1 VPKIFGF
8 KIVALVEGM
17 AVALF
22 MILFFMWKSA
32 YIAPQLIPE
41 FDGSVYLVNAHAIL
55 TGQPLY
61 IWSYPLLLSG
71 IIALVWSV
79 IGENYLPVRFF
90 NLTFT
95 LATAV
100 VLYYSIRSEFGRI
113 PSFLAAITY
122 LTSIEI
128 LFYSDILHV
137 HGLASLFAI
146 LALVTWRKHTYLGSV
161 VGGVFAALGFL
172 ARYSLP
178 AIVFPVFLAF
188 AVTNRKRPKLI
199 VAAILGACAP
209 ILVYHVA
216 FPSVLPRLLDIYIGY
231 GIDVAPVWKLPW
243 YYYLANWYSFFGI
256 IGVFGLVALFLPS
269 TYRSDSSRPWAF
281 WLIGAVVFFTITS
294 AKTDRYVY
302 EWTPAVVY
310 LSFLCLIKIRD
321 RLLVGSAES
330 RLRLL
335 SRRLPGSFNRVLF
348 GTLMILLVLLQS
360 CAFGSAYIQYER
372 NFQPFIYQG
381 PSPLNNN
388 LLAVADYLRSHIPA
402 NATFITDCDA
412 PQLSYFSGRKGFEI
426 WEYTNA
432 TGYLDYLHDYMRS
445 TGARDVLIFPSITGN
460 SAKVLE
466 GSDFLTLEDTLNVT
480 AIGPVYVFHS
490 T

>member
-1 VPKIFGF
+1 MRGVAVPKTFGF

-128 LFYSDILHV
+128 LFYSDMLHV

-146 LALVTWRKHTYLGSV
+146 LTLVTWRKHTYLGSV
-161 VGGVFAALGFL
+161 AGE
-172 ARYSLP
+172 SL
-178 AIVFPVFLAF
+178 
-188 AVTNRKRPKLI
+188 
-199 VAAILGACAP
+199 
-209 ILVYHVA
+209 
-216 FPSVLPRLLDIYIGY
+216 
-231 GIDVAPVWKLPW
+231 
-243 YYYLANWYSFFGI
+243 
-256 IGVFGLVALFLPS
+256 
-269 TYRSDSSRPWAF
+269 
-281 WLIGAVVFFTITS
+281 
-294 AKTDRYVY
+294 
-302 EWTPAVVY
+302 
-310 LSFLCLIKIRD
+310 
-321 RLLVGSAES
+321 
-330 RLRLL
+330 
-335 SRRLPGSFNRVLF
+335 
-348 GTLMILLVLLQS
+348 
-360 CAFGSAYIQYER
+360 
-372 NFQPFIYQG
+372 
-381 PSPLNNN
+381 
-388 LLAVADYLRSHIPA
+388 
-402 NATFITDCDA
+402 
-412 PQLSYFSGRKGFEI
+412 
-426 WEYTNA
+426 
-432 TGYLDYLHDYMRS
+432 LH
-445 TGARDVLIFPSITGN
+445 
-460 SAKVLE
+460 
-466 GSDFLTLEDTLNVT
+466 
-480 AIGPVYVFHS
+480 
-490 T
+490 